1 MIIPA
6 NMSDV
11 SSVVATA
18 MSVLDHTRQKETAP
32 ES

>member
-6 NMSDV
+6 TLSDA

-18 MSVLDHTRQKETAP
+18 MSIIQNTSPK
-32 ES
+32 S